1 MICVFSSIFIDDSRW
16 LSYCEVRGDVS
27 HRFDS
32 KWTHF
37 QWKEAAG
44 YEYVS
49 TTEQHMRLFEAAC
62 RVSLK
67 HLTDEILSGKNLFI
81 SSAAATVPEVM
92 SAEEEED
99 LSSCFFAIYLPEPE
113 EC

>member
-1 MICVFSSIFIDDSRW
+1 
-16 LSYCEVRGDVS
+16 
-27 HRFDS
+27 
-32 KWTHF
+32 
-37 QWKEAAG
+37 
-44 YEYVS
+44 
-49 TTEQHMRLFEAAC
+49 MRLFEAAC

-99 LSSCFFAIYLPEPE
+99 LSSCFFCHLLARTRGMLIQKPDESWNFNLQ
-113 EC
+113 